1 MTPTEFSRNNNVK
14 VGDRLLGVRNVV
26 KIKDP
31 EAIKRLIM
39 SNDYEHKRI
48 ISISAHIDHGKTTTT
63 DYLMRRAGLMSDAA
77 AGQALMT
84 DSDEEEQERGI
95 TIFTSVVL
103 LNFEVDGE
111 EYLVQLS
118 DTPGHLSFTGEVSRA
133 LRASDGAVILV
144 DALEGVMTQTE
155 TNIRL
160 AVGSEACRPVLFINK
175 VDRLINE
182 LKLPPAKVY
191 ERIDIIVAKV
201 NELIKKVAPGE
212 FSKEWQ
218 VGFEHGTVAIGSAKT
233 GWAFTQETL
242 KKRDIKPIVVF
253 EKYNEGDEMWLREN
267 LPLDEALLE
276 MIAYHL
282 PDPKTAQKYKIPR
295 IWKGDLDSP
304 EGKALLDCD
313 PNGPLL
319 GMITKIFV
327 DPKSKRPTLIGRV
340 FSGTI
345 RSGDEI
351 RLVNMRQNA
360 RVKRLGVQEITDI
373 LPMDEIPAGNLMSI
387 FGFICPSGESF
398 VEANSEIVG
407 FEAIE
412 YVSEPVVSRSIKP
425 IDPQDVARLGDVV
438 KKWIMADPTA
448 RFVHDKESG
457 EYRLD
462 GIDPLQIEILTKRIN
477 EQVPIRVSEPI
488 IVYREKM
495 TQRGDEFHTKS
506 PNGHNRIRMYLEPLD
521 EKTIELIRKKKVTAE
536 MPGRERAQ
544 ILRDEAGWDAK
555 EARKILDIFEGCMI
569 VDAMSGVQKFDRI
582 LPYVKSIFHEFV
594 ESGPIAHEPVMG
606 VRVTITDATIHSDPA
621 HTGYT
626 EVATMVSSGLN
637 MGFLTGVPGL
647 YEPILNTDIK
657 TPTDTQGAV
666 IKVLTA
672 HRGQIVTIEGE
683 EEAVA
688 IKGTLPTAETIGI
701 ADEFRSASA
710 GRSFFGYQ
718 FRGFESVPGSIQEEL
733 ILEIRKRKG
742 MPEEMPSMSSWSRY
756 VYKRT

>member
-1 MTPTEFSRNNNVK
+1 M
-14 VGDRLLGVRNVV
+14 V
-26 KIKDP
+26 KIKEPD
-31 EAIKRLIM
+31 AIKRLIL
-39 SNDYEHKRI
+39 SDDYEHKRI

-84 DSDEEEQERGI
+84 DSDDEEQERGI

-103 LNFEVDGE
+103 LNFEVEGE

-160 AVGSEACRPVLFINK
+160 AVGAEACKPVLFINK

-201 NELIKKVAPGE
+201 NALIKKVAPEGYGKDWRVS
-212 FSKEWQ
+212 FQDGS
-218 VGFEHGTVAIGSAKT
+218 VAIGSAKT
-233 GWAFTQETL
+233 GWAFTMKTL
-242 KKRDIKPIVVF
+242 EKKGIKPLIVF
-253 EKYNEGDEMWLREN
+253 EKYSEGDEMWLREN
-267 LPLDEALLE
+267 LPLDDALLE
-276 MIAYHL
+276 MIVKHL
-282 PDPKTAQKYKIPR
+282 PNPQEAQKYKIPR

-304 EGKALLDCD
+304 EGKALLDVN
-313 PNGPLL
+313 PNGPLC

-327 DPKSKRPTLIGRV
+327 DPKSKRPTLIGRI

-345 RSGDEI
+345 KSGQEI
-351 RLVNMRQNA
+351 SLVNMRQNA
-360 RVKRLGVQEITDI
+360 KVKRLGVQEITDI
-373 LPMDEIPAGNLMSI
+373 LDMDEVPAGNLFSV
-387 FGFICPSGESF
+387 FGFMCPSGESF
-398 VEANSEIVG
+398 VDPGSEMKG

-412 YVSEPVVSRSIKP
+412 YVAEPVVSRSIKP
-425 IDPQDVARLGDVV
+425 VDPQDIAKLGEVV
-438 KKWIMADPTA
+438 SKWIMADPTA
-448 RFVHDKESG
+448 RFFHDKESG

-462 GIDPLQIEILTKRIN
+462 GIDPLQIEILTKRIH
-477 EQVPIRVSEPI
+477 EQVKIHVSEPI

-495 TQRGDEFHTKS
+495 TEKGDEFHTKS

-521 EKTIELIRKKKVTAE
+521 EKTVELIRKKRITAE
-536 MPGRERAQ
+536 MPARERAT

-555 EARKILDIFEGCMI
+555 KARKILDIYESSML
-569 VDAMSGVQKFDRI
+569 VDGMSGVQRFDRI
-582 LPYVKSIFHEFV
+582 YSYLETVFREFIDG
-594 ESGPIAHEPVMG
+594 GPIAKEPVMG
-606 VRVTITDATIHSDPA
+606 VKVTLTDATVHNDPA
-621 HTGYT
+621 HTGYN

-637 MGFLTGVPGL
+637 MGFLTGRPGI
-647 YEPILNTDIK
+647 YEPVLNADIK
-657 TPTDTQGAV
+657 TPPDTQGAI
-666 IKVLTA
+666 IKVLTG

-683 EEAVA
+683 EDVVA
-688 IKGTLPTAETIGI
+688 IKGTLPTAETIEI

-710 GRSFFGYQ
+710 GRSFFGYE
-718 FRGFESVPGSIQEEL
+718 FRGFEPLPSNLQEEI
-733 ILEIRKRKG
+733 ILEIRARKK
-742 MPEEMPSMSSWSRY
+742 MPEEMPSLSSWSRW

>member
-1 MTPTEFSRNNNVK
+1 M
-14 VGDRLLGVRNVV
+14 V

-31 EAIKRLIM
+31 DAIKRLIM
-39 SNDYEHKRI
+39 SDDYEHKRI

-84 DSDEEEQERGI
+84 DSDDEEQERGI

-160 AVGSEACRPVLFINK
+160 AVGGEACKPVLFVNK

-191 ERIDIIVAKV
+191 ERIDIIIAKV
-201 NELIKKVAPGE
+201 NELIKKIAPKE
-212 FSKEWQ
+212 YAKEWRVSFQ
-218 VGFEHGTVAIGSAKT
+218 EGSVAIGSAKT
-233 GWAFTQETL
+233 GWAFTMKTL
-242 KKRDIKPIVVF
+242 EKQGIKPIVVF

-267 LPLDEALLE
+267 LPLDDALLE
-276 MIAYHL
+276 MIVYHL
-282 PDPKTAQKYKIPR
+282 PNPKEAQKYKIPR
-295 IWKGDLDSP
+295 IWKGDLETT
-304 EGKALLDCD
+304 EGKALLECD
-313 PNGPLL
+313 RDGPLL

-340 FSGTI
+340 FSGTVK
-345 RSGDEI
+345 SGQPI
-351 RLVNMRQNA
+351 RLVGMKQNVT
-360 RVKRLGVQEITDI
+360 VKRLGVQEITDI
-373 LPMDEIPAGNLMSI
+373 LPMNEVPAGNLFSV

-398 VEANSEIVG
+398 VEVDSEMPA

-425 IDPQDVARLGDVV
+425 VDPQEIAKLGEVV
-438 KKWIMADPTA
+438 SKWIMADPTA
-448 RFVHDKESG
+448 RFIHDKESG

-477 EQVPIRVSEPI
+477 EQVKITISEPI
-488 IVYREKM
+488 IVYREKIIG
-495 TQRGDEFHTKS
+495 RGDEFHTKS
-506 PNGHNRIRMYLEPLD
+506 PNGHNRLRLYVEPLD
-521 EKTIELIRKKKVTAE
+521 EKTVNLIRRKKITADQNA
-536 MPGRERAQ
+536 RERAQ

-555 EARKILDIFEGCMI
+555 EARKILDIYESSML
-569 VDAMSGVQKFDRI
+569 VDAMSGVQRFDRI
-582 LPYVKSIFHEFV
+582 YSYLDTTFREFIDQ
-594 ESGPIAHEPVMG
+594 GPLAREPVMG
-606 VRVTITDATIHSDPA
+606 VKVVLTDATVHTDPA
-621 HTGYT
+621 HTGYN
-626 EVATMVSSGLN
+626 EVATMTSSGLN
-637 MGFLTGVPGL
+637 MSFLTAKAGL

-657 TPTDTQGAV
+657 TPVDTQGGV
-666 IKVLTA
+666 IRVLTG
-672 HRGQIVTIEGE
+672 HRGQVVTIEAE
-683 EEAVA
+683 EDTVTV
-688 IKGTLPTAETIGI
+688 KGTLPTAETIGI
-701 ADEFRSASA
+701 ADEFRSATA
-710 GRSFFGYQ
+710 GRSFFGYE
-718 FRGFESVPGSIQEEL
+718 FRGFEPVPTSMQEEK

-742 MPEEMPSMSSWSRY
+742 MPEQMPALSSWSRW

>member
-1 MTPTEFSRNNNVK
+1 M
-14 VGDRLLGVRNVV
+14 V
-26 KIKDP
+26 KIKEPD
-31 EAIKRLIM
+31 AIKRLIL
-39 SNDYEHKRI
+39 SDDYKHKRI

-103 LNFEVDGE
+103 LNFTVDDE

-144 DALEGVMTQTE
+144 DALEGMMTQTE
-155 TNIRL
+155 TNIGL
-160 AVGSEACRPVLFINK
+160 AVGSEACKPVLFINK

-191 ERIDIIVAKV
+191 ERIDIIISKV
-201 NELIKKVAPGE
+201 NTLIQKVAPDE
-212 FSKEWQ
+212 FKKSWQ
-218 VGFEHGTVAIGSAKT
+218 VSFQEGSVAIGSAKT
-233 GWAFTQETL
+233 GWAFTMKTL
-242 KKRDIKPIVVF
+242 EKRDIKPTVVF
-253 EKYNEGDEMWLREN
+253 EKYDEGDEMWLREN

-276 MIAYHL
+276 MIVKHL

-304 EGKALLDCD
+304 EGKSLLECD

-319 GMITKIFV
+319 GMITKIFIE
-327 DPKSKRPTLIGRV
+327 PKSKRPTLIGRI

-345 RSGDEI
+345 KNGQEI

-360 RVKRLGVQEITDI
+360 KVKRLGVQEITDI
-373 LPMDEIPAGNLMSI
+373 LDMDEVPAGNLFSV
-387 FGFICPSGESF
+387 FGFMCPAGETF
-398 VEANSEIVG
+398 VEPGSEMQG
-407 FEAIE
+407 FESIE
-412 YVSEPVVSRSIKP
+412 YVCEPVVSRSIKP
-425 IDPQDVARLGDVV
+425 IDPQDVAKLGEVV
-438 KKWIMADPTA
+438 SKWIMADPTA

-477 EQVPIRVSEPI
+477 EQVKIDVSEPI

-495 TQRGDEFHTKS
+495 TERGDEFHTKS
-506 PNGHNRIRMYLEPLD
+506 PNGHNRVRMVLEPLD
-521 EKTIELIRKKKVTAE
+521 EKTVELIKKNKVNMGQHPRDRGA
-536 MPGRERAQ
+536 

-555 EARKILDIFEGCMI
+555 VARKILDIYESCI
-569 VDAMSGVQKFDRI
+569 LVDAMSGVQRFDRI
-582 LPYVKSIFHEFV
+582 FSYLQTVFREFV
-594 ESGPIAHEPVMG
+594 DSGPIAHEPVMG
-606 VRVTITDATIHSDPA
+606 VKVILTDATIHNDPA
-621 HTGYT
+621 HTGYN
-626 EVATMVSSGLN
+626 EVTTMVSAGLN
-637 MGFLTGVPGL
+637 MGFLTGKPGL
-647 YEPILNTDIK
+647 YEPVLNVDIK
-657 TPTDTQGAV
+657 TPTDTQGQV
-666 IKVLTA
+666 IKVLSG
-672 HRGQIVTIEGE
+672 HRGQILTIEGE
-683 EEAVA
+683 EENVTV
-688 IKGTLPTAETIGI
+688 KGTLPTAETIDI
-701 ADEFRSASA
+701 ADEFRSATA

-718 FRGFESVPGSIQEEL
+718 FRGFEGLPTNLQEEI

-742 MPEEMPSMSSWSRY
+742 MAEEMPSLSSWNRW

>member
-1 MTPTEFSRNNNVK
+1 M
-14 VGDRLLGVRNVV
+14 V

-31 EAIKRLIM
+31 DAIKRLIK
-39 SNDYEHKRI
+39 SDDYEHKRI

-160 AVGSEACRPVLFINK
+160 AVGGEACKPVLFINK

-182 LKLPPAKVY
+182 LKLPPKKVY
-191 ERIDIIVAKV
+191 ERIDIIIAKV
-201 NELIKKVAPGE
+201 NELIRKVAPPEYAKDWRVSFQDG
-212 FSKEWQ
+212 S
-218 VGFEHGTVAIGSAKT
+218 VAIGSAKT
-233 GWAFTQETL
+233 GWAFTMKTL
-242 KKRDIKPIVVF
+242 EKKDIKPVVVF
-253 EKYNEGDEMWLREN
+253 EKYNEGDEKWLREN
-267 LPLDEALLE
+267 LPLDDALLE
-276 MIAYHL
+276 MIVKHL

-295 IWKGDLDSP
+295 IWKGDPESE
-304 EGKALLDCD
+304 EGKALLECD
-313 PNGPLL
+313 PKGPLL

-327 DPKSKRPTLIGRV
+327 DPKSKRPTLIGRI
-340 FSGTI
+340 FSGTVK
-345 RSGDEI
+345 SGQTI
-351 RLVNMRQNA
+351 RLVGMKQNVT
-360 RVKRLGVQEITDI
+360 VKRLGVQEITDI
-373 LPMDEIPAGNLMSI
+373 LPMEEVPAGNLFSV

-398 VEANSEIVG
+398 IGAESEMQG

-425 IDPQDVARLGDVV
+425 IDPQEIAKLGEVV
-438 KKWIMADPTA
+438 SKWIMADPTA
-448 RFVHDKESG
+448 RFIHDKESG

-477 EQVPIRVSEPI
+477 EQVEIQVSEPI
-488 IVYREKM
+488 IVYREKI
-495 TQRGDEFHTKS
+495 TEKGDEFHTKS
-506 PNGHNRIRMYLEPLD
+506 PNGHNRLRLYLEPLD
-521 EKTIELIRKKKVTAE
+521 EKTIALIKRKKITADQNS
-536 MPGRERAQ
+536 RERAQ

-555 EARKILDIFEGCMI
+555 EARKILDIYESSML
-569 VDAMSGVQKFDRI
+569 VDAMSGVQRFDRI
-582 LPYVKSIFHEFV
+582 FSYLQTTFREFID
-594 ESGPIAHEPVMG
+594 EGPLAKEPIMG
-606 VRVTITDATIHSDPA
+606 VKVVLTDATVHTDPA
-621 HTGYT
+621 HTGYN
-626 EVATMVSSGLN
+626 EVATMTSAGLN
-637 MGFLTGVPGL
+637 LSFLTARPGL

-657 TPTDTQGAV
+657 TPTDMQGGV
-666 IKVLTA
+666 IKVLTS
-672 HRGQIVTIEGE
+672 HRGQIVTIEAE
-683 EEAVA
+683 EDTVTV
-688 IKGTLPTAETIGI
+688 KGTLPTAETIGI
-701 ADEFRSASA
+701 ADEFRSATA
-710 GRSFFGYQ
+710 GKSFFGYE
-718 FRGFESVPGSIQEEL
+718 FRGFEQVPGSMQEEK

-742 MPEEMPSMSSWSRY
+742 MPEELPNFGSWSRW

>member
-1 MTPTEFSRNNNVK
+1 M
-14 VGDRLLGVRNVV
+14 V
-26 KIKDP
+26 KIKEP
-31 EAIKRLIM
+31 EAIKRLIL
-39 SNDYEHKRI
+39 SDDYEHKRI

-103 LNFEVDGE
+103 LNFEIDGE

-160 AVGSEACRPVLFINK
+160 AVGSEACKPVLFVNK
-175 VDRLINE
+175 IDRLIKE

-191 ERIDIIVAKV
+191 ERVDIIVSKV
-201 NELIKKVAPGE
+201 NALIKKVAPTGYAKDWRVS
-212 FSKEWQ
+212 FQDGS
-218 VGFEHGTVAIGSAKT
+218 VAIGSAKT
-233 GWAFTQETL
+233 GWAFTMKTL
-242 KKRDIKPIVVF
+242 EKKDIKPNVVF
-253 EKYNEGDEMWLREN
+253 EKYAEGDEMWLREN
-267 LPLDEALLE
+267 LPLDDALLE
-276 MIAYHL
+276 MIVKHL
-282 PDPKTAQKYKIPR
+282 PNPQEAQKYKIPR

-304 EGKALLDCD
+304 EGKALLDVD
-313 PNGPLL
+313 PNGPLC

-327 DPKSKRPTLIGRV
+327 DPKSKRPTLIGRI

-345 RSGDEI
+345 KSGQEI
-351 RLVNMRQNA
+351 SLVNMRQNA
-360 RVKRLGVQEITDI
+360 KVKRLGVQEITDI
-373 LPMDEIPAGNLMSI
+373 LDMDEVPAGNLFSV
-387 FGFICPSGESF
+387 FGFMCPSGESF
-398 VEANSEIVG
+398 VDPGSEMKG

-412 YVSEPVVSRSIKP
+412 YVAEPVVSRSIKP
-425 IDPQDVARLGDVV
+425 IEPQDIAKLGEVV
-438 KKWIMADPTA
+438 SKWIMADPTA
-448 RFVHDKESG
+448 RFFHDKESG

-462 GIDPLQIEILTKRIN
+462 GIDPLQIEILTKRIH
-477 EQVPIRVSEPI
+477 EQVKIHVSEPI

-495 TQRGDEFHTKS
+495 TEKGDEFHTKS

-521 EKTIELIRKKKVTAE
+521 EKTVELIRKKRITAE
-536 MPGRERAQ
+536 MPSRERAT

-555 EARKILDIFEGCMI
+555 KARKILDIYESSML
-569 VDAMSGVQKFDRI
+569 VDAMSGVQRFDRI
-582 LPYVKSIFHEFV
+582 FSYCESVFREFIDG
-594 ESGPIAHEPVMG
+594 GPIAKEPVMG
-606 VRVTITDATIHSDPA
+606 VKVVLTDATVHNDPA
-621 HTGYT
+621 HTGYN

-637 MGFLTGVPGL
+637 MGFLTGKPGI
-647 YEPILNTDIK
+647 YEPVLNTDIK
-657 TPTDTQGAV
+657 TPPDTQGAI
-666 IKVLTA
+666 IKVLTG

-683 EEAVA
+683 EDVVA
-688 IKGTLPTAETIGI
+688 IKGTLPTAETIEI

-710 GRSFFGYQ
+710 GRSFFGYE
-718 FRGFESVPGSIQEEL
+718 FRGFEPLPGNLQEEI
-733 ILEIRKRKG
+733 ILEIRARKK
-742 MPEEMPSMSSWSRY
+742 MPEEMPSLSSWSRW

>member
-1 MTPTEFSRNNNVK
+1 
-14 VGDRLLGVRNVV
+14 
-26 KIKDP
+26 
-31 EAIKRLIM
+31 KRLIL
-39 SNDYEHKRI
+39 SDDYEHKRI
-48 ISISAHIDHGKTTTT
+48 VSISAHIDHGKTTTT

-84 DSDEEEQERGI
+84 DSDDEEQERGI

-103 LNFEVDGE
+103 LNFDVEGE

-160 AVGSEACRPVLFINK
+160 AVGGEGCKPVLFINK

-201 NELIKKVAPGE
+201 NALIKKVAPKD
-212 FSKEWQ
+212 FSKDWR
-218 VGFEHGTVAIGSAKT
+218 VDFTKGSVAVGSAKT
-233 GWAFTQETL
+233 GWAFTMKTL
-242 KKRDIKPIVVF
+242 AKKEIKPNVVF

-267 LPLDEALLE
+267 LPLDDALLE
-276 MIAYHL
+276 MIVKHL
-282 PDPKTAQKYKIPR
+282 PNPKDAQKYKIPR
-295 IWKGDLDSP
+295 IWKGDLES
-304 EGKALLDCD
+304 EAGKALLEAD

-340 FSGTI
+340 FSGTL
-345 RSGDEI
+345 RSGQEI

-360 RVKRLGVQEITDI
+360 RVRRLGVQEITDI
-373 LPMDEIPAGNLMSI
+373 LPMDEVPAGNLFSI
-387 FGFICPSGESF
+387 FGFMCPSGESF
-398 VEANSEIVG
+398 VDAGSDVPG

-412 YVSEPVVSRSIKP
+412 YVSEPVVSRSITP
-425 IDPQDVARLGDVV
+425 LDPQDIAKLGDVV
-438 KKWIMADPTA
+438 KMWIMADPTA

-477 EQVPIRVSEPI
+477 EQVPIRISEPI

-495 TQRGDEFHTKS
+495 TERGDEFHTKS

-521 EKTIELIRKKKVTAE
+521 EKTVGLIKKRRVTAE
-536 MPGRERAQ
+536 MPSRDRAI

-555 EARKILDIFEGCMI
+555 KARKILDIFQGCML
-569 VDAMSGVQKFDRI
+569 VDGMSGVQRFDRI
-582 LPYVKSIFHEFV
+582 LAYVKSVFQEFV
-594 ESGPIAHEPVMG
+594 EEGPIAHEPVMG
-606 VRVTITDATIHSDPA
+606 VKVVLTDATVHNDPA
-621 HTGYT
+621 HTGYN

-637 MGFLTGVPGL
+637 MSFLTGEASL
-647 YEPILNTDIK
+647 YEPVLNTDIK
-657 TPTDTQGAV
+657 TPIDTQGGV
-666 IKVLTA
+666 IKVLTG

-683 EEAVA
+683 EENVTV
-688 IKGTLPTAETIGI
+688 KGTLPTAETIGI

-710 GRSFFGYQ
+710 GRSFFGYE
-718 FRGFESVPGSIQEEL
+718 FRGFEPLPGTLQEEI
-733 ILEIRKRKG
+733 ILEIRARKK
-742 MPEEMPSMSSWSRY
+742 MPDQMPHLSSWNRWI
-756 VYKRT
+756 YKRT

>member
-1 MTPTEFSRNNNVK
+1 M
-14 VGDRLLGVRNVV
+14 V
-26 KIKDP
+26 KIKEPD
-31 EAIKRLIM
+31 AIKRLIL
-39 SNDYEHKRI
+39 SDDYAHKRI

-84 DSDEEEQERGI
+84 DSDDEEQERGI

-144 DALEGVMTQTE
+144 DALEGMMTQTE

-160 AVGSEACRPVLFINK
+160 AVGAEACRPVLFVNK

-191 ERIDIIVAKV
+191 ERIDIIISKV
-201 NELIKKVAPGE
+201 NTLIQKVAPKE
-212 FSKEWQ
+212 FVKDWQ
-218 VGFEHGTVAIGSAKT
+218 VSFQDGSVAIGSAKT
-233 GWAFTQETL
+233 GWAFTMKTL
-242 KKRDIKPIVVF
+242 EKRDIKPIVVF
-253 EKYNEGDEMWLREN
+253 EKYDEGDEMWLREN

-276 MIAYHL
+276 MIVKHL

-295 IWKGDLDSP
+295 IWKGDLESV
-304 EGKALLDCD
+304 EGKALLACD

-327 DPKSKRPTLIGRV
+327 DPKSKRPTLIGRI

-345 RSGDEI
+345 KNGQEI
-351 RLVNMRQNA
+351 KLVNMKQNA
-360 RVKRLGVQEITDI
+360 KIKRLGVQEITDI
-373 LPMDEIPAGNLMSI
+373 LDMEAVPAGNLFSV
-387 FGFICPSGESF
+387 FGFMCPSGESF
-398 VEANSEIVG
+398 VGPGSDMAG

-425 IDPQDVARLGDVV
+425 IDPQEVAKLGEVV
-438 KKWIMADPTA
+438 SVWIMADPTA

-477 EQVPIRVSEPI
+477 EQVKITVSEPI

-495 TQRGDEFHTKS
+495 TERGDEFHTKS
-506 PNGHNRIRMYLEPLD
+506 PNGHNRVRMFLEPLD
-521 EKTIELIRKKKVTAE
+521 EKTVELIKKKKITMDQQPRDRGA
-536 MPGRERAQ
+536 

-555 EARKILDIFEGCMI
+555 VARKILDIYESSI
-569 VDAMSGVQKFDRI
+569 LVDAMSGVQRFDRI
-582 LPYVKSIFHEFV
+582 FSYLQTVFREFV
-594 ESGPIAHEPVMG
+594 DSGPIAREPVMG
-606 VRVTITDATIHSDPA
+606 VKVTLTDATIHNDPA
-621 HTGYT
+621 HTGYN
-626 EVATMVSSGLN
+626 EVTTMVSSALN
-637 MGFLTGVPGL
+637 MGFLTGKPGL
-647 YEPILNTDIK
+647 FEPVLNVDIK
-657 TPTDTQGAV
+657 TPTDTQGQV

-672 HRGQIVTIEGE
+672 HRGQILTLEGE
-683 EEAVA
+683 EDNVTV
-688 IKGTLPTAETIGI
+688 KGTLPTAETIGI
-701 ADEFRSASA
+701 ADEFRSATA

-718 FRGFESVPGSIQEEL
+718 FRGFEGVPTSLQEEL

-742 MPEEMPSMSSWSRY
+742 MPEEMPSLSSWNRWI
-756 VYKRT
+756 YKRT

>member
-1 MTPTEFSRNNNVK
+1 M
-14 VGDRLLGVRNVV
+14 V
-26 KIKDP
+26 KIKEPD
-31 EAIKRLIM
+31 AIKRLIK
-39 SNDYEHKRI
+39 SDDFEHKRI

-103 LNFEVDGE
+103 LNFEIEGE

-160 AVGSEACRPVLFINK
+160 AVGGEACKPVLFVNK

-191 ERIDIIVAKV
+191 ERIDTIIAKV
-201 NELIKKVAPGE
+201 NNLIMKVAPKQYGKDWRVS
-212 FSKEWQ
+212 FQDGS
-218 VGFEHGTVAIGSAKT
+218 VAIGSAKT
-233 GWAFTQETL
+233 GWAFTMKTL
-242 KKRDIKPIVVF
+242 EKKGIKPVVVF
-253 EKYNEGDEMWLREN
+253 EKYNEGDERWLREN
-267 LPLDEALLE
+267 LPLDDALLE
-276 MIAYHL
+276 MIVKHL
-282 PDPKTAQKYKIPR
+282 PNPRDAQKYKIPR
-295 IWKGDLDSP
+295 IWSGDIDSP
-304 EGKALLDCD
+304 EGKALLECD
-313 PNGPLL
+313 SNGPLC
-319 GMITKIFV
+319 GMITKIFI

-345 RSGDEI
+345 KSGQEI
-351 RLVNMRQNA
+351 RLVNMKQNA
-360 RVKRLGVQEITDI
+360 KVKRLGVQEITDI
-373 LPMDEIPAGNLMSI
+373 LDMDEVPAGNLFSV
-387 FGFICPSGESF
+387 FGFMCPSGESF
-398 VEANSEIVG
+398 VAPNTDMKG

-425 IDPQDVARLGDVV
+425 IDPQEIAKLGEVV
-438 KKWIMADPTA
+438 SKWIMADPTA

-477 EQVPIRVSEPI
+477 EQVKIKVSEPI

-495 TQRGDEFHTKS
+495 TERGDEFHTKS

-521 EKTIELIRKKKVTAE
+521 AKTVELIRKKKVTAE
-536 MPGRERAQ
+536 QNDRERAQ
-544 ILRDEAGWDAK
+544 VLRDEAGWDAK
-555 EARKILDIFEGCMI
+555 EARKILDIYETSI
-569 VDAMSGVQKFDRI
+569 LVDAMTGVQRFERI
-582 LPYVKSIFHEFV
+582 ISYVETVFREFCDG
-594 ESGPIAHEPVMG
+594 GPLAREPVMG
-606 VRVTITDATIHSDPA
+606 VKAVITDATVHNDPA
-621 HTGYT
+621 HTGYN

-637 MGFLTGVPGL
+637 MGFLTGRPGL
-647 YEPILNTDIK
+647 YEPVLNTDIK
-657 TPTDTQGAV
+657 TPTDTQGQV
-666 IKVLTA
+666 IKVLTG
-672 HRGQIVTIEGE
+672 HRGQVITIEGE
-683 EEAVA
+683 EDAVTV
-688 IKGTLPTAETIGI
+688 KGTLPTAETIGI
-701 ADEFRSASA
+701 ADEFRSATA
-710 GRSFFGYQ
+710 GRSFFGYE
-718 FRGFESVPGSIQEEL
+718 FRGFDPVPGNMQEDL

-742 MPEEMPSMSSWSRY
+742 MPEELPNLSSWNRWI
-756 VYKRT
+756 YKRT

>member
-1 MTPTEFSRNNNVK
+1 M
-14 VGDRLLGVRNVV
+14 V

-31 EAIKRLIM
+31 DAIKRLIL
-39 SNDYEHKRI
+39 SDDYEHKRI
-48 ISISAHIDHGKTTTT
+48 VSISAHIDHGKTTTT

-84 DSDEEEQERGI
+84 DSDDEEQERGI

-103 LNFEVDGE
+103 LNFDVEGE

-160 AVGSEACRPVLFINK
+160 AVGGEGCKPVLFINK

-201 NELIKKVAPGE
+201 NALIKKVAPKD
-212 FSKEWQ
+212 FSKDWR
-218 VGFEHGTVAIGSAKT
+218 VDFTKGSVAVGSAKT
-233 GWAFTQETL
+233 GWAFTMKTL
-242 KKRDIKPIVVF
+242 AKKEIKPNVVF

-267 LPLDEALLE
+267 LPLDDALLE
-276 MIAYHL
+276 MIVKHL
-282 PDPKTAQKYKIPR
+282 PNPKDAQKYKIPR
-295 IWKGDLDSP
+295 IWKGDLES
-304 EGKALLDCD
+304 EAGKALLEAD

-340 FSGTI
+340 FSGTL
-345 RSGDEI
+345 RSGQEI

-360 RVKRLGVQEITDI
+360 RVRRLGVQEITDI
-373 LPMDEIPAGNLMSI
+373 LPMDEVPAGNLFSI
-387 FGFICPSGESF
+387 FGFMCPSGESF
-398 VEANSEIVG
+398 VDAGSDVPG

-412 YVSEPVVSRSIKP
+412 YVSEPVVSRSITP
-425 IDPQDVARLGDVV
+425 LDPQDIAKLGDVV
-438 KKWIMADPTA
+438 KMWIMADPTA

-477 EQVPIRVSEPI
+477 EQVPIRISEPI

-495 TQRGDEFHTKS
+495 TERGDEFHTKS

-521 EKTIELIRKKKVTAE
+521 EKTVGLIKKRRVTAE
-536 MPGRERAQ
+536 MPSRDRAI

-555 EARKILDIFEGCMI
+555 KARKILDIFQGCML
-569 VDAMSGVQKFDRI
+569 VDGMSGVQRFDRI
-582 LPYVKSIFHEFV
+582 LAYVKSVFQEFV
-594 ESGPIAHEPVMG
+594 EEGPIAHEPVMG
-606 VRVTITDATIHSDPA
+606 VKVVLTDATVHNDPA
-621 HTGYT
+621 HTGYN

-637 MGFLTGVPGL
+637 MSFLTGEASL
-647 YEPILNTDIK
+647 YEPVLNTDIK
-657 TPTDTQGAV
+657 TPIDTQGGV
-666 IKVLTA
+666 IKVLTG

-683 EEAVA
+683 EENVTV
-688 IKGTLPTAETIGI
+688 KGTLPTAETIGI

-710 GRSFFGYQ
+710 GRSFFGYE
-718 FRGFESVPGSIQEEL
+718 FRGFEPLPGTLQEEI
-733 ILEIRKRKG
+733 ILEIRARKK
-742 MPEEMPSMSSWSRY
+742 MPDQMPHLSSWNRWI
-756 VYKRT
+756 YKRT

>member
-1 MTPTEFSRNNNVK
+1 M
-14 VGDRLLGVRNVV
+14 V
-26 KIKDP
+26 KIKEP
-31 EAIKRLIM
+31 EAIKRLIL
-39 SNDYEHKRI
+39 SDDYEHKRI

-84 DSDEEEQERGI
+84 DSDDEEQERGI

-103 LNFEVDGE
+103 LNFKVDDE

-144 DALEGVMTQTE
+144 DALEGMMTQTE

-160 AVGSEACRPVLFINK
+160 AVGAEACKPVLFINK

-191 ERIDIIVAKV
+191 ERIDIIISKV
-201 NELIKKVAPGE
+201 NTLIQKVAPPE
-212 FSKEWQ
+212 FAKKWMVSFQE
-218 VGFEHGTVAIGSAKT
+218 GSVAIGSAKT
-233 GWAFTQETL
+233 GWAFTMKTL
-242 KKRDIKPIVVF
+242 EKRDIKPLIVF
-253 EKYNEGDEMWLREN
+253 EKYDEGDEMWLREN

-276 MIAYHL
+276 MIVTHL
-282 PDPKTAQKYKIPR
+282 PDPKTAQAYKIPR
-295 IWKGDLDSP
+295 IWKGDLESE
-304 EGKALLDCD
+304 EGKALLACD

-319 GMITKIFV
+319 GMITKIFI
-327 DPKSKRPTLIGRV
+327 DPKSKRPTLIGRI

-345 RSGDEI
+345 KNGQEI

-360 RVKRLGVQEITDI
+360 KVKRLGVQEITDI
-373 LPMDEIPAGNLMSI
+373 LDMDQVPAGNLFSV
-387 FGFICPSGESF
+387 FGFMCPSGESF
-398 VEANSEIVG
+398 VGPGSEMAG

-425 IDPQDVARLGDVV
+425 IDPQDVAKLGDVV
-438 KKWIMADPTA
+438 SVWIMADPTA

-477 EQVPIRVSEPI
+477 EQVKIHVSEPI

-495 TQRGDEFHTKS
+495 TERGDEFHTKS
-506 PNGHNRIRMYLEPLD
+506 PNGHNRVRMFLEPLD
-521 EKTIELIRKKKVTAE
+521 EKTVELIKKKKITMEQQPRDRGA
-536 MPGRERAQ
+536 

-555 EARKILDIFEGCMI
+555 VARKILDIYESSI
-569 VDAMSGVQKFDRI
+569 LVDAMSGVQRFDRI
-582 LPYVKSIFHEFV
+582 FSYLQTVFREFIDQ
-594 ESGPIAHEPVMG
+594 GPIAREPVMG
-606 VRVTITDATIHSDPA
+606 VKVTLTDATIHNDPA
-621 HTGYT
+621 HTGYN
-626 EVATMVSSGLN
+626 EVTTMVSSALN
-637 MGFLTGVPGL
+637 MGFLTGKPGL
-647 YEPILNTDIK
+647 YEPVLNADIK
-657 TPTDTQGAV
+657 TPTDTQGQV

-672 HRGQIVTIEGE
+672 HRGQILTIEGE
-683 EEAVA
+683 EDNVTV
-688 IKGTLPTAETIGI
+688 KGTLPTAETIGI
-701 ADEFRSASA
+701 ADEFRSATA

-718 FRGFESVPGSIQEEL
+718 FRGFEGVPTSLQEEL
-733 ILEIRKRKG
+733 VLEIRKRKG
-742 MPEEMPSMSSWSRY
+742 MPEEMPSLSSWSRW

>member
-1 MTPTEFSRNNNVK
+1 M
-14 VGDRLLGVRNVV
+14 V
-26 KIKDP
+26 KIKEPD
-31 EAIKRLIM
+31 AIKRLIL

-103 LNFEVDGE
+103 LNFEIEGE

-160 AVGSEACRPVLFINK
+160 AVGGEACKPVLFVNK

-191 ERIDIIVAKV
+191 ERIDIIIAKV
-201 NELIKKVAPGE
+201 NALIKKVAPEGYG
-212 FSKEWQ
+212 KEWRVSFQ
-218 VGFEHGTVAIGSAKT
+218 DGSVAIGSAKT
-233 GWAFTQETL
+233 GWAFTMKTL
-242 KKRDIKPIVVF
+242 EKKDIKPTVVF
-253 EKYNEGDEMWLREN
+253 EKYNEGDEKWLREN
-267 LPLDEALLE
+267 LPLDDALLE
-276 MIAYHL
+276 MIVKHL
-282 PDPKTAQKYKIPR
+282 PDPKEAQQYKIPR

-304 EGKALLDCD
+304 EGKALLSVD
-313 PNGPLL
+313 PKGPLV

-345 RSGDEI
+345 KSGQEI
-351 RLVNMRQNA
+351 SLVNMRQNA
-360 RVKRLGVQEITDI
+360 KVKRLGVQEITDI
-373 LPMDEIPAGNLMSI
+373 LDMDEVPAGNLFSV
-387 FGFICPSGESF
+387 FGFMCPSGESF
-398 VEANSEIVG
+398 VAPGSEMKG

-425 IDPQDVARLGDVV
+425 IDPQEIAKLGEVV
-438 KKWIMADPTA
+438 SKWIMADPTA

-477 EQVPIRVSEPI
+477 EQVKIKVSEPI

-495 TQRGDEFHTKS
+495 TERGDEFHTKS

-521 EKTIELIRKKKVTAE
+521 AKTVELIKKKRITAD
-536 MPGRERAQ
+536 MPDRERAA

-555 EARKILDIFEGCMI
+555 EARKILDIFESSML
-569 VDAMSGVQKFDRI
+569 VDAMSGVQRFDRI
-582 LPYVKSIFHEFV
+582 FSYLQTTFREFI
-594 ESGPIAHEPVMG
+594 ESGPIAKEPVMG
-606 VRVTITDATIHSDPA
+606 VKVVLTDATVHTDPA
-621 HTGYT
+621 HTGYN
-626 EVATMVSSGLN
+626 EVATMVSAGLN
-637 MGFLTGVPGL
+637 MGFLTGRPGL
-647 YEPILNTDIK
+647 YEPVLNADIK
-657 TPTDTQGAV
+657 TPTDTQGQV
-666 IKVLTA
+666 IKVLTG
-672 HRGQIVTIEGE
+672 HRGQILTIEGE
-683 EEAVA
+683 EDTVTV
-688 IKGTLPTAETIGI
+688 KGTLPTAETIGI
-701 ADEFRSASA
+701 ADEFRSATA
-710 GRSFFGYQ
+710 GRSFFGYE
-718 FRGFESVPGSIQEEL
+718 FRGFEPLPSSLQETI
-733 ILEIRKRKG
+733 ILEIRKRKS
-742 MPEEMPSMSSWSRY
+742 MPEELPSLSSWNRW